1 MDDNG
6 GPPNIPNAY
15 RPKKSTGIVP
25 VPRGSKGPR
34 SLYLRR
40 HGDSFGFT
48 LRHFI
53 VYPPDSIAEKYDG
66 RHAAVGALLAPME
79 TIFVKQ
85 VKERGPARQ
94 AGLQRGDRL
103 IAVNGIP
110 VKDHTYSQVVQFI
123 VNSPE
128 YLHLLVVPKEDDVL
142 QKFFSETAYN
152 PASNQPTYSDIPCD
166 RQSAQQII
174 SRRLAHPTPE
184 FQVDAISWR
193 SLQQPYP
200 QTDFVGLQAT
210 AFDRGQRSADNLLY
224 SEPRHRHNQQ
234 EIYAEIHPH
243 DIGQRGKCRA
253 APQVPLYKKMGRRA
267 SEGNILSERCESS
280 NYSSLNPE
288 TSDDHA
294 MKAMYKN
301 NYLPEGPEIS
311 GLNYPNTA
319 GCRLSLEVGR
329 RESNS
334 SLSSSIADG
343 SKDSF
348 GSFDSNSTLTGHETD
363 DSAIMN
369 RFRKSV
375 QQKEE
380 FLKNTINPSSAE
392 QALVRR
398 EFYSRPK
405 KLEKQMWPPNDRES
419 PSRTTKPNHQNFAR
433 VKNDI
438 DNERDFSPNQ
448 NGHEM
453 QGGGAAF
460 SVPQHRGATS
470 PRERANL
477 NLDRIYEGAT
487 APTGYDSMEAIN
499 GSVVGDPYEDR
510 RIFSPPLQ
518 MVYKRA
524 KDFESGRPLP
534 EDDPVPG
541 NRMNFSK
548 SELARLSSKKLVP
561 NVTERAHEYETRA
574 VTEPKRDTSLT
585 STTSS
590 SSVLK
595 RIQRD
600 SRSLDS
606 SGSNVSSVSVNEI
619 LSGSRGLS
627 GNVTVSSGSKYLHCP
642 LPAEWQTGGRPTDTS
657 GNEATKVRARSNS
670 AESWVAAL
678 GSERNREG
686 SKRISRQDASATS
699 DRNKA
704 KETENAM
711 DITSLASP
719 SHQPLYADS
728 PPLIPEP
735 VEHIHL
741 TPSVSITPVP
751 TTVNKAVRPCQ
762 LDLSGPVRPM
772 RHLRPPNANI
782 ESPIRRSLSPNLE
795 DKPVV
800 VKRRPKNTNIA
811 DDERAM
817 RRESYLKA
825 TEGGR
830 MHIDSDFSDGGDTS
844 PQALRSAH
852 RRWRPPL
859 FPGDIQQLR
868 KLFEDA
874 ASSLGGSASSSSA
887 SLDREKASG
896 SPVPL
901 DKDNYGIVR
910 EGILHCKIL
919 EIDGKR
925 AADRSW
931 KQVFV
936 ILKGP
941 KLFVYRDRHHQSPVG
956 TAEAL
961 DQSLSSGVDM
971 RTSVVRVAEDYTKR
985 KNVLRVSAVK
995 PCRSEFLLQAE
1006 SSEDFAD
1013 WVKTLQEQVAAST
1026 DAELEPLSSKQQAV
1040 PQMVPA
1046 STTIQVQGSH
1056 LSPQLNKSKT
1066 ASSRNRSPTG
1076 QSPVNKSRKPSQL
1089 PNSSSTSPKSKTW
1102 RGRMVKQF
1110 RKFNQGGNSP
1120 SSPTAPEGST
1130 FGIPIEDCL
1139 PSSSNVY
1146 LPRLV
1151 EVCTD
1156 IIDERGLHT
1165 TGIYRVPGNNA
1176 SITALTEEINRN
1188 YEELPLEDPRWSD
1201 LHVVSSLLKSFLRK
1215 MPGSLI
1221 TVRLSSRFIEADKI
1235 EDPKERMEQLRR
1247 LLGELPKHNYHT
1259 LKHIIM
1265 HLKRVADN
1273 CEVNRMD
1280 AKNLAIVF
1288 GPTIVRPEE
1297 ENMESMVHN
1306 MNNQVNIVGTLL
1318 AHADWFFPEKE
1329 NEENLPVPIGV
1340 RGSVED
1346 LESAHNQALLLHNI
1360 SKYEALKDQKEKN
1373 GALFS
1378 SIISAAQRKVKRKP
1392 NKGNSLL
1399 ESKDETVSPTVIKAF
1414 PMQSY
1419 SPSDLKECTVP
1430 PDRKMVEDI
1439 PTTVSDI
1446 EKKNKPTE
1454 KVPWFKY
1461 ETDKDEFHRRIENF
1475 KQETEAMLQLPRKT
1489 EISVNNIDPRTMGQ
1503 LSSSAS
1509 NVNHNTRLSVKP
1521 PDSHHLTKTHSASN
1535 VFTRT
1540 VNSEHT
1546 RNSLNSMDGS
1556 NFSVQYKNKNVN
1568 NGDNSFRNLSAK
1580 SKLSNSD
1587 LNKNLSDSVCNDVT
1601 DNGVSDRRVTR
1612 GNIRR
1617 SGSVENVN
1625 CSLVDVSN
1633 GNMKKV
1639 KYENENECQ
1648 RSGSLDSLNKLTSDD
1663 SESLLNTMTKI
1674 FDEKLTNKDHS
1685 LQSIMT
1691 SEDIPYVDDSPEKQP
1706 YKKSYLDKENIPQA
1720 SDLYRN
1726 PSLHKSQF
1734 GSSALH
1740 KKGVKEF
1747 LDKEKEEDTMAIE
1760 NVPDNDRLIGKS
1772 ALVSN
1777 NKLNQSGSKLRRSES
1792 LNKPERTV
1800 SPLNSKLKRSESLNK
1815 SGDKLKRSDSLSK
1828 TEKTES
1834 NNNKRRELSLN
1845 NRRFRESTK
1854 NKRKNGMPD
1863 RSIKRRHT
1871 VGGTKDPDKV
1881 TWLMDNKN
1889 QEESSR
1895 ENRKEKHLRTS
1906 SPDLSSARRD
1916 RFFFEINFIG
1926 PENMVVALRQHLIG
1940 ARPQSFPE
1948 SSVFKVPLESHV

>member
-15 RPKKSTGIVP
+15 RPKETFQRAQETQVEHRFPKSTGIVP

-267 SEGNILSERCESS
+267 SEGNILSDRCESS

-380 FLKNTINPSSAE
+380 FLKNTINPSSSAE

-460 SVPQHRGATS
+460 SVPQQRGATS
-470 PRERANL
+470 PRERENL

-574 VTEPKRDTSLT
+574 VTEPRRDTSLT

-595 RIQRD
+595 RIHYFKLYITFIENYPPLIVNSIKGKYLQRQLFKQQLDEKEPD
-600 SRSLDS
+600 SALHTDIGWLNRR
-606 SGSNVSSVSVNEI
+606 SNVSSVSVNEI

-642 LPAEWQTGGRPTDTS
+642 LPAEWQTGGRPTDKS

-704 KETENAM
+704 K
-711 DITSLASP
+711 
-719 SHQPLYADS
+719 
-728 PPLIPEP
+728 
-735 VEHIHL
+735 
-741 TPSVSITPVP
+741 
-751 TTVNKAVRPCQ
+751 
-762 LDLSGPVRPM
+762 G
-772 RHLRPPNANI
+772 
-782 ESPIRRSLSPNLE
+782 
-795 DKPVV
+795 
-800 VKRRPKNTNIA
+800 
-811 DDERAM
+811 
-817 RRESYLKA
+817 
-825 TEGGR
+825 
-830 MHIDSDFSDGGDTS
+830 
-844 PQALRSAH
+844 
-852 RRWRPPL
+852 
-859 FPGDIQQLR
+859 
-868 KLFEDA
+868 
-874 ASSLGGSASSSSA
+874 
-887 SLDREKASG
+887 
-896 SPVPL
+896 
-901 DKDNYGIVR
+901 
-910 EGILHCKIL
+910 
-919 EIDGKR
+919 
-925 AADRSW
+925 
-931 KQVFV
+931 
-936 ILKGP
+936 
-941 KLFVYRDRHHQSPVG
+941 
-956 TAEAL
+956 
-961 DQSLSSGVDM
+961 
-971 RTSVVRVAEDYTKR
+971 
-985 KNVLRVSAVK
+985 
-995 PCRSEFLLQAE
+995 
-1006 SSEDFAD
+1006 
-1013 WVKTLQEQVAAST
+1013 
-1026 DAELEPLSSKQQAV
+1026 
-1040 PQMVPA
+1040 
-1046 STTIQVQGSH
+1046 
-1056 LSPQLNKSKT
+1056 QLN
-1066 ASSRNRSPTG
+1066 PF
-1076 QSPVNKSRKPSQL
+1076 
-1089 PNSSSTSPKSKTW
+1089 
-1102 RGRMVKQF
+1102 MV
-1110 RKFNQGGNSP
+1110 
-1120 SSPTAPEGST
+1120 
-1130 FGIPIEDCL
+1130 
-1139 PSSSNVY
+1139 
-1146 LPRLV
+1146 
-1151 EVCTD
+1151 
-1156 IIDERGLHT
+1156 
-1165 TGIYRVPGNNA
+1165 
-1176 SITALTEEINRN
+1176 
-1188 YEELPLEDPRWSD
+1188 
-1201 LHVVSSLLKSFLRK
+1201 
-1215 MPGSLI
+1215 
-1221 TVRLSSRFIEADKI
+1221 
-1235 EDPKERMEQLRR
+1235 
-1247 LLGELPKHNYHT
+1247 
-1259 LKHIIM
+1259 
-1265 HLKRVADN
+1265 
-1273 CEVNRMD
+1273 
-1280 AKNLAIVF
+1280 
-1288 GPTIVRPEE
+1288 
-1297 ENMESMVHN
+1297 
-1306 MNNQVNIVGTLL
+1306 
-1318 AHADWFFPEKE
+1318 
-1329 NEENLPVPIGV
+1329 
-1340 RGSVED
+1340 
-1346 LESAHNQALLLHNI
+1346 
-1360 SKYEALKDQKEKN
+1360 
-1373 GALFS
+1373 
-1378 SIISAAQRKVKRKP
+1378 
-1392 NKGNSLL
+1392 
-1399 ESKDETVSPTVIKAF
+1399 
-1414 PMQSY
+1414 
-1419 SPSDLKECTVP
+1419 
-1430 PDRKMVEDI
+1430 
-1439 PTTVSDI
+1439 
-1446 EKKNKPTE
+1446 
-1454 KVPWFKY
+1454 
-1461 ETDKDEFHRRIENF
+1461 
-1475 KQETEAMLQLPRKT
+1475 
-1489 EISVNNIDPRTMGQ
+1489 
-1503 LSSSAS
+1503 
-1509 NVNHNTRLSVKP
+1509 
-1521 PDSHHLTKTHSASN
+1521 
-1535 VFTRT
+1535 
-1540 VNSEHT
+1540 
-1546 RNSLNSMDGS
+1546 
-1556 NFSVQYKNKNVN
+1556 
-1568 NGDNSFRNLSAK
+1568 
-1580 SKLSNSD
+1580 
-1587 LNKNLSDSVCNDVT
+1587 
-1601 DNGVSDRRVTR
+1601 
-1612 GNIRR
+1612 
-1617 SGSVENVN
+1617 
-1625 CSLVDVSN
+1625 
-1633 GNMKKV
+1633 
-1639 KYENENECQ
+1639 
-1648 RSGSLDSLNKLTSDD
+1648 
-1663 SESLLNTMTKI
+1663 
-1674 FDEKLTNKDHS
+1674 
-1685 LQSIMT
+1685 
-1691 SEDIPYVDDSPEKQP
+1691 
-1706 YKKSYLDKENIPQA
+1706 
-1720 SDLYRN
+1720 
-1726 PSLHKSQF
+1726 
-1734 GSSALH
+1734 
-1740 KKGVKEF
+1740 
-1747 LDKEKEEDTMAIE
+1747 
-1760 NVPDNDRLIGKS
+1760 
-1772 ALVSN
+1772 
-1777 NKLNQSGSKLRRSES
+1777 
-1792 LNKPERTV
+1792 
-1800 SPLNSKLKRSESLNK
+1800 
-1815 SGDKLKRSDSLSK
+1815 
-1828 TEKTES
+1828 
-1834 NNNKRRELSLN
+1834 
-1845 NRRFRESTK
+1845 
-1854 NKRKNGMPD
+1854 
-1863 RSIKRRHT
+1863 
-1871 VGGTKDPDKV
+1871 
-1881 TWLMDNKN
+1881 
-1889 QEESSR
+1889 
-1895 ENRKEKHLRTS
+1895 
-1906 SPDLSSARRD
+1906 
-1916 RFFFEINFIG
+1916 
-1926 PENMVVALRQHLIG
+1926 
-1940 ARPQSFPE
+1940 
-1948 SSVFKVPLESHV
+1948 